1 MGGGEEERKIGQEM
15 EKRSRGGGEEGRG
28 LTDLG
33 LREEE
38 RNRRGGEEERWGG
51 GEKERKRG

>member
-1 MGGGEEERKIGQEM
+1 MGGGEEDRTRGGEE
-15 EKRSRGGGEEGRG
+15 ERSRGGGEEGRG

-38 RNRRGGEEERWGG
+38 RNRRGGV
-51 GEKERKRG
+51 

>member
-1 MGGGEEERKIGQEM
+1 MGGGEEERKIGQEV
-15 EKRSRGGGEEGRG
+15 EKRRGVGEKGRG

-38 RNRRGGEEERWGG
+38 RNRRGGWEERWGG